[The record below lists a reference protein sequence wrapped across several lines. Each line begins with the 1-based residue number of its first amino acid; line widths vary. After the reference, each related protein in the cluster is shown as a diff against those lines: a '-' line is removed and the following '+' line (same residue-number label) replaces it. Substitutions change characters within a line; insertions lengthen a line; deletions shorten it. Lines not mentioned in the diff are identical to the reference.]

1 MNRNWST
8 YFALFKDD
16 ETSLSLKQKF
26 VKFSTVW
33 HRGLLFYPFNFPSFG
48 VLKLWYTHSWRL
60 APKGSV
66 VVFYQILSLIVAPV
80 LVGIVTELFSHWLKE
95 KDKDND

>member
-1 MNRNWST
+1 VNRNWST

-33 HRGLLFYPFNFPSFG
+33 HKGLLFYPFNFPSFG
-48 VLKLWYTHSWRL
+48 VLKLWYTLLWQL
-60 APKGSV
+60 APDWGCCNVEQSSYV
-66 VVFYQILSLIVAPV
+66 GYRTSFYWDSHRTIFL
-80 LVGIVTELFSHWLKE
+80 LVE
-95 KDKDND
+95 